1 MVDINH
7 ANPFDGGANYINPPS
22 WQGVLRQV
30 SHLAQFSGGLQVI
43 DGGTGSGKTVFAH
56 MLAHTLPADVA
67 SDVLALP
74 AGLPTA
80 QVFDCLLTALGLD
93 VHQGQSV
100 GQSIVA
106 LRQFNNQLKQAQER
120 KILIIDDA
128 HHLDDQAL
136 AALAS
141 VFQGDDDAEVGLAVV
156 FLSIRGLA
164 QRLDKLNLLDVEVRD
179 CILPSF
185 SATDAE
191 DLLEQEFAAVARDG
205 QRFPFDDDFVAALWR
220 EAGGNPRELLRL
232 AHDAWEDL
240 RQEST
245 PLWQR
250 IPVWHAVAL
259 FALIVV
265 LAVGA
270 VTCSSKEEAP
280 PLPPAVI
287 TTKITPTALSTGE
300 QPVSTAS
307 LGHNENAAVNRQADQ
322 AIGQSSEPIVVESVA
337 DVKPVTDAELTTNV
351 VTTNVV
357 TTEVTPKIKQ
367 EVEPTLDPVHNATTS
382 QIDAELSS
390 TQVEQDDDSSVAK
403 APAAKQAPVSTPPS
417 NRVNRVIEGLTSDES
432 VLMSM
437 SDRGF
442 VIQISAATS
451 LKSLESFV
459 SEQRNR
465 STLKIYRS
473 IRSGKNW
480 YVVVEGFY
488 ADKDSALSG
497 MKNLPSHQLKA
508 GPWPKSIAAVKLEI
522 EAYKQQAR

>member
-1 MVDINH
+1 MVDMNH

-43 DGGTGSGKTVFAH
+43 DGGVGAGKTVFAH
-56 MLAHTLPADVA
+56 MLANTLPAEVA
-67 SDVLALP
+67 NDVLALP

-93 VHQGQSV
+93 VQQGQSV

-106 LRQFNNQLKQAQER
+106 LRQFNNQLKQEQER

-141 VFQGDDDAEVGLAVV
+141 VFQGDNDAEVGLAVV

-164 QRLDKLNLLDVEVRD
+164 QRLDKLNLVDVEVRD

-185 SATDAE
+185 SATEAE
-191 DLLEQEFAAVARDG
+191 DLLGQEFAAVAGEG

-220 EAGGNPRELLRL
+220 EANGNPRELLRL

-250 IPVWHAVAL
+250 IPVWHAVAI

-265 LAVGA
+265 LAVGV
-270 VTCSSKEEAP
+270 VTYSAKKEAAQ

-287 TTKITPTALSTGE
+287 TTKITPSALPAVE
-300 QPVSTAS
+300 QSP
-307 LGHNENAAVNRQADQ
+307 
-322 AIGQSSEPIVVESVA
+322 VVES
-337 DVKPVTDAELTTNV
+337 PVTIVDTAIHSEDSQPTESLAQSSVESLASETSM
-351 VTTNVV
+351 VV
-357 TTEVTPKIKQ
+357 TTEVS
-367 EVEPTLDPVHNATTS
+367 EVITSAMDTENSVPSPVVYTVPPS
-382 QIDAELSS
+382 EGVDVSS
-390 TQVEQDDDSSVAK
+390 AINSAPK
-403 APAAKQAPVSTPPS
+403 APAVNQAPVPPTPPKII
-417 NRVNRVIEGLTSDES
+417 NRPIEGLTSDEAA
-432 VLMSM
+432 LMSM
-437 SDRGF
+437 ADRGF
-442 VIQISAATS
+442 AIQISASNS

-459 SEQRNR
+459 AEQRNR

-480 YVVVEGFY
+480 YIVVEGFY
-488 ADKDSALSG
+488 ADKDSALAS
-497 MKNLPSHQLKA
+497 MKNLPTHQLKA
-508 GPWPKSIAAVKLEI
+508 GPWPKSISAIKLEI